1 MNSWFHKT
9 KEEEIPWTWP
19 EDEKESISGSNAPV
33 AQSYIA
39 TTFGNAYY
47 DGENFWGGITGKI
60 DEIASLDYWTLRARS
75 GALFRTNSYAQGI
88 VRRLVTNV
96 IHKGLC
102 PEFEPE
108 ESVLGMQE
116 DELVDWADERENQYR
131 LYCQAKNIIDCKGYR
146 IDGELQQQIYEES
159 FIDGDALVVCRQHSP
174 SGLPQIQIVSGN
186 RVQTPSEKSMD
197 ESVVD
202 GVHLDKNGRHLGFW
216 VYQGTEYVYN
226 DTYTYIPAY
235 GPQSGRHTAWLVYG
249 PLKREDD
256 VRGMPGLGVAIQPLN
271 EILKYRDSA
280 QRKAEIGARITAFI
294 KRTQATQGQSS
305 LRKSATRKDT
315 LIADPSGETAPLQV
329 DRYIPGTVLTRLNA
343 GDEPVVFQSSTEIN
357 FPAFEAAI
365 IAGLAWSFEIPPEC
379 LVLSYNSN
387 FSASQAAIRELNMFL
402 EKERDRFA
410 SQHCQNLLE
419 EWFVASVLLGKIQ
432 ATGFLEA
439 WSDPKKYDVKRAWL
453 NADWIGSIKPSLKLN
468 DEVLANENMVKNA
481 WQTNARSAR
490 GLTGTSFDRN
500 VRRLAKENRM
510 KAEAMRPLLE
520 LQKEYGAKNVTEAMG
535 MLRVVDDP
543 MREIKQDLG
552 AI

>member
-1 MNSWFHKT
+1 
-9 KEEEIPWTWP
+9 
-19 EDEKESISGSNAPV
+19 
-33 AQSYIA
+33 
-39 TTFGNAYY
+39 
-47 DGENFWGGITGKI
+47 
-60 DEIASLDYWTLRARS
+60 
-75 GALFRTNSYAQGI
+75 
-88 VRRLVTNV
+88 
-96 IHKGLC
+96 
-102 PEFEPE
+102 
-108 ESVLGMQE
+108 
-116 DELVDWADERENQYR
+116 
-131 LYCQAKNIIDCKGYR
+131 
-146 IDGELQQQIYEES
+146 
-159 FIDGDALVVCRQHSP
+159 
-174 SGLPQIQIVSGN
+174 
-186 RVQTPSEKSMD
+186 
-197 ESVVD
+197 
-202 GVHLDKNGRHLGFW
+202 
-216 VYQGTEYVYN
+216 
-226 DTYTYIPAY
+226 
-235 GPQSGRHTAWLVYG
+235 
-249 PLKREDD
+249 
-256 VRGMPGLGVAIQPLN
+256 MPGLGVAIQPLN